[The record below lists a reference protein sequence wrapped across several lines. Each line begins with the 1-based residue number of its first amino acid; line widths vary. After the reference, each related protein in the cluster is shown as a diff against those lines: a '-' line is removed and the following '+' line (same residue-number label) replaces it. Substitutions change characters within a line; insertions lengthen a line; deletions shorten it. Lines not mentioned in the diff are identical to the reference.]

1 MKSKHGA
8 CSAQARGDVLHVV
21 LEGSVTLDLMQAL
34 HREAAQFWLARDGRP
49 WALYSDLLDFEASP
63 PDALDE
69 FWGMLDEAI
78 EHGLIAATDVR
89 RPDHFRV
96 SKAEQVERLTRRI
109 KFQIS
114 ASEPEAMQWLGA
126 LGLRTD

>member
-8 CSAQARGDVLHVV
+8 YSARARGDLLHLV

-34 HREAAQFWLARDGRP
+34 HREAAQFWQARAGRP
-49 WALYSDLLDFEASP
+49 WALYSNLLGFEASP
-63 PDALDE
+63 PEALQE
-69 FWGMLDEAI
+69 FWGMLDEAV

-96 SKAEQVERLTRRI
+96 SKVEQVERGTRRI
-109 KFQIS
+109 RFQIS
-114 ASEPEAMQWLGA
+114 ASESEAMQWLA
-126 LGLRTD
+126 SLGLRTD